1 MSHSELKGWIFLTKK
16 MENARLAKR
25 NKYDFKECSKEGD
38 KGPDDFV
45 HSLKLADPDKR
56 GYII

>member
-1 MSHSELKGWIFLTKK
+1 

-25 NKYDFKECSKEGD
+25 NKYDFKECSKESD